1 MLEGVWAPWFHT
13 KGPFFMPSFS
23 QSGNMSRVDAQCID
37 PAFLLPKF
45 GGIANVC
52 YMESGSWP
60 AFKLFDRKK
69 RTAWRYYEND

>member
-1 MLEGVWAPWFHT
+1 MGSLVSHQ
-13 KGPFFMPSFS
+13 GPFFMPSFS

-37 PAFLLPKF
+37 PAFLLPEF